1 MLRLLGVVAAAD
13 DRDHIACS
21 VGAALGP
28 MSAVITPITPNV
40 IIRPHSCSNAFLV
53 VSQCAVHSD
62 TQMFVLPT
70 TPAIP
75 PTLPAL
81 EHSSS

>member
-1 MLRLLGVVAAAD
+1 MLRLLGVVAAGD

-53 VSQCAVHSD
+53 VSQCAVYRH
-62 TQMFVLPT
+62 TQMIVLPT

-75 PTLPAL
+75 PRTPIP
-81 EHSSS
+81 ST